1 MKLKILTFPS
11 IEYTLYPPGR
21 LWENYEKI
29 IIIEIKKICA
39 LFVFAGVSTL
49 TFGFRL
55 RCLPASPTEKRHR
68 RTTKQSGRESSRG
81 GAALIPRTRE
91 YPPLRRSLLTACR
104 TRTVNNY
111 RYRYRNERNWLL
123 RQFQF
128 AEQSEAKW
136 RRTKPRE
143 AGKKRLSR
151 WKEIFM
157 SAGSTAFVAVTAGPW
172 DSATVPGNALLLPS
186 RKQGSRSVDGSSREE
201 NGRKLISPLFSIYED
216 FPAARVYE
224 RPSLLSPLK
233 YPSNPFVRIG
243 FSRHSGTTE

>member
-1 MKLKILTFPS
+1 MRKL
-11 IEYTLYPPGR
+11 R
-21 LWENYEKI
+21 ENYDRRHTT
-29 IIIEIKKICA
+29 EINKICA
-39 LFVFAGVSTL
+39 LFIFAAVSTL

-55 RCLPASPTEKRHR
+55 RRCLSASSTEKRHR
-68 RTTKQSGRESSRG
+68 RAAKQSGRESSRG
-81 GAALIPRTRE
+81 RAPLIPRTRE
-91 YPPLRRSLLTACR
+91 YPPPLRRPLLTACR

-157 SAGSTAFVAVTAGPW
+157 SAGSTAFVAVTAGP
-172 DSATVPGNALLLPS
+172 
-186 RKQGSRSVDGSSREE
+186 
-201 NGRKLISPLFSIYED
+201 
-216 FPAARVYE
+216 
-224 RPSLLSPLK
+224 
-233 YPSNPFVRIG
+233 
-243 FSRHSGTTE
+243 